1 MIELALDFMS
11 LEVVVVIDNK
21 RIKFFNTL
29 SEVFS

>member
-21 RIKFFNTL
+21 RIKFFYTL